1 MDASNNYGFEFSL
14 SEFQIQA
21 IEGILAGHNVLV
33 TAPTG
38 SGKTLPAEF
47 CIRENVLQRRKK
59 VIYCSPIKALSNQK
73 FYEFSR
79 KYSDMGI
86 QFGLITGDIKTNPNA
101 DVIIMTTEILYNHLV
116 RGSVDPPPL
125 VRGSG
130 PGSDPST
137 CVGEGSGGNGSN
149 GGLQFQMNLEE
160 ELAVV
165 IFDEIHYIND
175 PDRGKVWEG
184 CIMMLPPTVQVV
196 GLSATLE
203 RPAAFAEWIQYARPD
218 KKTILCQTSHRQV
231 PLSHYVYL
239 AHSESLYKKKKELTV
254 SGSGRGHGPVQGR
267 GQDPGR
273 GRGQGTGSGRGQDP
287 GRGRGSGQNQ
297 AIDATLAKEMRDSTN
312 KLLLLQDASGKFQ
325 DTTYRTAVKVID
337 TYRKQQVQVPRKHA
351 LNSLMTHLR
360 DQEMIPAIAFV
371 FSRKQVG
378 TCAHDITVNLLEDD
392 SKVPYVARRECEQIV
407 RKLPN
412 YEEYMRLPEYES
424 LVKLLEKGIGIHHA
438 GMLPVLREIVELFI
452 SKRYIKLLCCTE
464 TFAIGLDCPIRT
476 AIFTNIYKYTGTR
489 DGSGGSGSSGGGS
502 NAPRLLHAHEYAQAS
517 GRAGRRGLDE
527 IGYVVHCANLFDL
540 PTVTE
545 YRAMTK
551 GTPQTLSSKF
561 KINYS
566 WLLHLI
572 LSGRG
577 RPADWHDV
585 IRRSMFYDEL
595 QSALRGQE
603 MSIARAEEALREQSN
618 VCDALSTPMDVCVAY
633 LAGMTPHHIPYELP
647 SVRGLKAPNLPSVRG
662 LKAPNLG
669 VVHTEYVE
677 GSFRTSPYGSSF
689 NTVFASKKRKA
700 EMEKERA
707 ALLATWGDTLTADV
721 AEVNR
726 LHHLQREVEREHGY
740 MNSMKTCISHQTDG
754 ILDILLQKRFIAHVP
769 IEDND
774 SDGDNVDSIKLPQ
787 AMDRVDNV
795 DPMKLTDRGRMAAAV
810 AEIHPLALVDVLDHT
825 GFFWEYDVVEIIG
838 WLAMYTD
845 IKPQSG
851 NRESGGVMDMD
862 VDDKKAIGEDLYGIY
877 DFVMER
883 YQEYQELEQRAD
895 LNTGTAYHGVV
906 QTVLMLPM
914 MEWANLTTEI
924 KCKTFVQVR
933 LADLGISLGDF
944 SRSVL
949 KISAMVKE
957 LVAMCEICGESALE
971 FQSKLSHVDAHILK
985 YVIMNQ
991 SLYV

>member
-1 MDASNNYGFEFSL
+1 MEFMSDMMNASNNYGFEFTL

-47 CIRENVLQRRKK
+47 CIREMVLQRRKK

-79 KYSDMGI
+79 KYSDAGI

-116 RGSVDPPPL
+116 RGSVDPQPL

-130 PGSDPST
+130 SVDPQPLVRGSGSDPST

-160 ELAVV
+160 ELAAV

-239 AHSESLYKKKKELTV
+239 AHSESLYKKKKEPTV
-254 SGSGRGHGPVQGR
+254 LGSGRGR

-273 GRGQGTGSGRGQDP
+273 GRGQDSGRGRGQGAGSGRGP
-287 GRGRGSGQNQ
+287 GRGQGQGSGQNP

-312 KLLLLQDASGKFQ
+312 KLLLLQDATGKFQ
-325 DTTYRTAVKVID
+325 DTTYRTATKVID
-337 TYRKQQVQVPRKHA
+337 TYRKQQVSVPRKHV

-371 FSRKQVG
+371 FSRKQVE

-392 SKVPYVARRECEQIV
+392 SKVPYIARRECEQIV

-476 AIFTNIYKYTGTR
+476 AIFTNIYKYTGTGGG
-489 DGSGGSGSSGGGS
+489 GSGGSGSGS

-633 LAGMTPHHIPYELP
+633 LAGMTQDHIPYE
-647 SVRGLKAPNLPSVRG
+647 LPSVRG

-689 NTVFASKKRKA
+689 NTVFASKKRRA

-707 ALLATWGDTLTADV
+707 ELLATWGDTLTADV

-726 LHHLQREVEREHGY
+726 LHTLQREVEREHGY

-754 ILDILLQKRFIAHVP
+754 ILDILLQKRFIECPP
-769 IEDND
+769 I
-774 SDGDNVDSIKLPQ
+774 VDEVANLSWI
-787 AMDRVDNV
+787 
-795 DPMKLTDRGRMAAAV
+795 LTDRGRMAAAV

-851 NRESGGVMDMD
+851 NRESGGTGEDMVM
-862 VDDKKAIGEDLYGIY
+862 DDKKGMGEDLYGIY
-877 DFVMER
+877 TFVAER

>member
-1 MDASNNYGFEFSL
+1 MTTDIKIASENYGFEFTL

-47 CIRENVLQRRKK
+47 CIREMILQRRKK

-79 KYSDMGI
+79 KYADDGI

-101 DVIIMTTEILYNHLV
+101 DVIIMTTEILYNHLS
-116 RGSVDPPPL
+116 RGRSES
-125 VRGSG
+125 GS
-130 PGSDPST
+130 SSNTST
-137 CVGEGSGGNGSN
+137 C

-160 ELAVV
+160 ELAAV

-184 CIMMLPPTVQVV
+184 CIMMLPSTVQIV
-196 GLSATLE
+196 GLSATLAQ
-203 RPAAFAEWIQYARPD
+203 PQKFADWIHTARPD
-218 KKTILCQTSHRQV
+218 KQIVLCQTSHRQV

-239 AHSESLYKKKKELTV
+239 AHSEALYKKKTEPKQNPMGV
-254 SGSGRGHGPVQGR
+254 GGGGRKGPPVHTKGTGTRAPAAGHVQG
-267 GQDPGR
+267 PG
-273 GRGQGTGSGRGQDP
+273 TYKDKS
-287 GRGRGSGQNQ
+287 
-297 AIDATLAKEMRDSTN
+297 AIDSVLAKEIRDSTN
-312 KLLLLQDASGKFQ
+312 KLLPLQDATGKFQ
-325 DTTYRTAVKVID
+325 DTTYRTATKVID
-337 TYRKQQVQVPRKHA
+337 TYRKQQVSVPRKHV

-371 FSRKQVG
+371 FSRKQVE

-392 SKVPYVARRECEQIV
+392 SKVPYIARRECEQIV

-476 AIFTNIYKYTGTR
+476 AIFTNIYKYTGT
-489 DGSGGSGSSGGGS
+489 GSGGGS
-502 NAPRLLHAHEYAQAS
+502 GTGGNAPRLLHAHEYAQAS

-527 IGYVVHCANLFDL
+527 FGYVVHCANLFDL

-545 YRAMTK
+545 YRTMMS
-551 GTPQTLSSKF
+551 GTPPTLSSKF

-577 RPADWHDV
+577 RPEDWHDV

-595 QSALRGQE
+595 QSTLRGQDMCITRTE
-603 MSIARAEEALREQSN
+603 QELREQTT
-618 VCDALSTPMDVCVAY
+618 VCDALSTPMEVCIAY
-633 LAGMTPHHIPYELP
+633 LAGMTPE
-647 SVRGLKAPNLPSVRG
+647 
-662 LKAPNLG
+662 
-669 VVHTEYVE
+669 
-677 GSFRTSPYGSSF
+677 

-700 EMEKERA
+700 DIEKERA
-707 ALLATWGDTLTADV
+707 ALLATWGDTTLTADV

-726 LHHLQREVEREHGY
+726 LHHLQREVEREHRY
-740 MNSMKTCISHQTDG
+740 MKSMKTCISHQTNG
-754 ILDILLQKRFIAHVP
+754 IIDILLQKRFIARVSME
-769 IEDND
+769 EDK
-774 SDGDNVDSIKLPQ
+774 DGDKAVGKTTTVESSKGGSPEEYERKIR
-787 AMDRVDNV
+787 AGMRSVE
-795 DPMKLTDRGRMAAAV
+795 DPSAYSAGRRPEEYDLWSLTDRGRMAAAV
-810 AEIHPLALVDVLDHT
+810 AEIHPLALVDVLEHA

-845 IKPQSG
+845 IKSHT
-851 NRESGGVMDMD
+851 GGTGGDMVMDE
-862 VDDKKAIGEDLYGIY
+862 KKAIGEDLYGIY
-877 DFVMER
+877 GFVMER

-914 MEWANLTTEI
+914 MEWANLTTEL

-944 SRSVL
+944 SKSVL
-949 KISAMVKE
+949 KISAVVKE
-957 LVAMCEICGESALE
+957 LIAMCEICGESALE
-971 FQSKLSHVDAHILK
+971 FQSKLSYVDAHILK
-985 YVIMNQ
+985 YVIVNQ